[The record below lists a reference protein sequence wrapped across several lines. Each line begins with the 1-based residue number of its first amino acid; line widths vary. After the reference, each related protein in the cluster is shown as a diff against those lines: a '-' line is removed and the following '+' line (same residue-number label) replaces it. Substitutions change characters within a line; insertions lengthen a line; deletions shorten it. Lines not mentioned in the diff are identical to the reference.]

1 MEHRRAPTRG
11 SDARDFDR
19 RVRQVVAARLA
30 GGPLDV
36 HQVAES
42 VHTSPRT
49 LQRRLRGAGL
59 TYAGVVQQVRLEIAR
74 RMLRNPERK
83 IRDVA
88 RVLGYSDPAHFTRA
102 FQRWTGVTPRAFRRQ
117 RPDEAIGGP
126 APRARRE
133 RAER

>member
-1 MEHRRAPTRG
+1 MPRAPTRG

-36 HQVAES
+36 HLVAES
-42 VHTSPRT
+42 VRTSPRT

-59 TYAGVVQQVRLEIAR
+59 TYARVVQQVRLEIAR
-74 RMLRNPERK
+74 KMLLDPEQK

-88 RVLGYSDPAHFTRA
+88 RTLGYSDPAHFTRA
-102 FQRWTGVTPRAFRRQ
+102 FHRWTGLTPRRFRRQ
-117 RPDEAIGGP
+117 RREEAVGGSV
-126 APRARRE
+126 PRARRE
-133 RAER
+133 PVRER